1 MFLQKLTKKP
11 LPFEPEAFTK
21 IKELLSLL
29 TDKKR
34 IIQTAKLVAQDMD
47 QLARAKNVTIHM
59 GRQKIPFEMNDQLLQ
74 VIREEHAF
82 HDPFIGYLQ
91 QLTQWDEPTA
101 RKEYANMLE
110 NIAPAIAKVLSVQKN
125 AITQINN
132 ILFEYT
138 KKNQT
143 KRE

>member
-1 MFLQKLTKKP
+1 MDDLIFWVDEKLQEGGFKLSPKKRLLVHAKFQDCVLAKINEKP

-74 VIREEHAF
+74 VIREEHAL

-101 RKEYANMLE
+101 RKR
-110 NIAPAIAKVLSVQKN
+110 IC
-125 AITQINN
+125 
-132 ILFEYT
+132 
-138 KKNQT
+138 
-143 KRE
+143 